1 VRTIYSYMGQNLDAD
16 RELLARAAAGD
27 NEALKSL
34 YRSHRAVAHGVALR
48 VLRDAELAEDAIQ
61 EGFLDLWRTA
71 PGFDAERSSVR
82 GWLCVLV
89 HRRAVDLAR
98 REARR
103 HAADDDQRPAPD
115 RASYTAEEI
124 AIVRYDQRRVRSALR
139 RLPQRQRE
147 LIEHAYWG
155 GLTQPQL
162 AERFGLPLGTVKSR
176 TFEALRLLREELVA
190 A

>member
-1 VRTIYSYMGQNLDAD
+1 MGQLLDTD
-16 RELLARAAAGD
+16 VELLARAAKGD
-27 NEALKSL
+27 NEALATL
-34 YRSHRAVAHGVALR
+34 HRSYVAVARGVAVR
-48 VLRDAELAEDAIQ
+48 VLRDRALAEDAVQ

-71 PGFDAERSSVR
+71 EGFDAARSSVR
-82 GWLCVLV
+82 GWICVLV

-103 HAADDDQRPAPD
+103 RAADELQPAPD
-115 RASYTAEEI
+115 RDSYTAEEI
-124 AIVRYDQRRVRSALR
+124 VVVRYDQRRVRSALEQ
-139 RLPQRQRE
+139 LPAPQRE
-147 LIEHAYWG
+147 LLEHAYWG

-176 TFEALRLLREELVA
+176 TFEALRLLRQELVA

>member
-1 VRTIYSYMGQNLDAD
+1 MGQNVDDD
-16 RELLARAAAGD
+16 RTLLARARDGD
-27 NEALKSL
+27 EGALAQL
-34 YRSHRAVAHGVALR
+34 YRSHRALAHSVAFR
-48 VLRDAELAEDAIQ
+48 VLRDPALAEDAVQ

-71 PGFDAERSSVR
+71 EGFDAKRAPVR
-82 GWLCVLV
+82 AWLCVLV

-103 HAADDDQRPAPD
+103 QATDNRQHGPD
-115 RASYTAEEI
+115 PESYTAEEL
-124 AIVRYDQRRVRSALR
+124 AVLRDDQRRVRTALDL
-139 RLPQRQRE
+139 LPDSQRE
-147 LIEHAYWG
+147 LLEHAYWG

-176 TFEALRLLREELVA
+176 TFDALRQLRQELVA

>member
-1 VRTIYSYMGQNLDAD
+1 MRQNLDTD
-16 RELLARAAAGD
+16 RELLARASAGD

-34 YRSHRAVAHGVALR
+34 YRSHRAVAYGVALR
-48 VLRDAELAEDAIQ
+48 VLRDAALAEDAVQ

-71 PGFDAERSSVR
+71 SGFDAERSSVR

-103 HAADDDQRPAPD
+103 HAADDQLSAPD
-115 RASYTAEEI
+115 RSSYTAEEI
-124 AIVRYDQRRVRSALR
+124 VIVRYDQRRVRRALR
-139 RLPQRQRE
+139 RLPQAHRE
-147 LIEHAYWG
+147 LLEHAYWG

-176 TFEALRLLREELVA
+176 TFEALRQLREELVA

>member
-1 VRTIYSYMGQNLDAD
+1 MDTDGQ
-16 RELLARAAAGD
+16 LLARASAGSD
-27 NEALKSL
+27 EALTSL
-34 YRSHRAVAHGVALR
+34 YRSHRAVAYGIALR
-48 VLRDAELAEDAIQ
+48 VLRNSALAEDAVQ

-71 PGFDAERSSVR
+71 PGFDPERSSVR

-103 HAADDDQRPAPD
+103 RVADSQPSEPD
-115 RASYTAEEI
+115 RSSYTAEEI
-124 AIVRYDQRRVRSALR
+124 AILRYDQRRVGSALR
-139 RLPQRQRE
+139 RLPQAQRD

-162 AERFGLPLGTVKSR
+162 AERFELPLGTVKSR

>member
-1 VRTIYSYMGQNLDAD
+1 MGQSLDTD
-16 RELLARAAAGD
+16 RERLERAAAGD

-48 VLRDAELAEDAIQ
+48 VLRDAALAEDAVQ

-71 PGFDAERSSVR
+71 PGFDAGRSSVR

-103 HAADDDQRPAPD
+103 HAADDRLSTPD
-115 RASYTAEEI
+115 RSSYTAEEI
-124 AIVRYDQRRVRSALR
+124 VIVRYDQRRARSALR
-139 RLPQRQRE
+139 RLPQPQRE

-176 TFEALRLLREELVA
+176 TFEALRQLREELVA

>member
-1 VRTIYSYMGQNLDAD
+1 MRQNLDTD
-16 RELLARAAAGD
+16 HRLLARASAGD
-27 NEALKSL
+27 DEALESL
-34 YRSHRAVAHGVALR
+34 HRSHRAVAHGVAFR
-48 VLRDAELAEDAIQ
+48 VLRDAALAEDAVQ
-61 EGFLDLWRTA
+61 EGFVDLWRTA
-71 PGFDAERSSVR
+71 QGFDAERSSVR

-103 HAADDDQRPAPD
+103 QAADDQRPAPD

-124 AIVRYDQRRVRSALR
+124 VVLRYDQRRVQSALQE
-139 RLPQRQRE
+139 LPQSQRE

-176 TFEALRLLREELVA
+176 TFEALRQLRQQLVA

>member
-1 VRTIYSYMGQNLDAD
+1 MIYCYMGQKIDTDA
-16 RELLARAAAGD
+16 ELLARAATGD
-27 NEALKSL
+27 NDALQSL
-34 YRSHRAVAHGVALR
+34 HRSHRAVAQGVALR
-48 VLRDAELAEDAIQ
+48 VLRDAALAEDATQ

-71 PGFDAERSSVR
+71 ERFDAERSSVL

-89 HRRAVDLAR
+89 HRRSVDLAR

-103 HAADDDQRPAPD
+103 HATDDQPTASD

-124 AIVRYDQRRVRSALR
+124 VILRYDQRRVQRALR
-139 RLPQRQRE
+139 RLPQPQRE

-155 GLTQPQL
+155 GLTQHQL
-162 AERFGLPLGTVKSR
+162 AERFGMPLGTVKSR
-176 TFEALRLLREELVA
+176 TFQALRQLREELVA